1 MRVVLTFRVRMRRH
15 TPRFSLLVA
24 GCAAWLACACSD
36 ETATPDLLVY
46 SGRGKALVQPLID
59 RFEAHSG
66 LEVEVRYGG
75 SAQMAAAI
83 LDEGEESP
91 ADVYYGQDAGAL
103 GSLAKAGR
111 LSELPAALLDK
122 VEPRFRARDG
132 RWIGASGR
140 ARVLVY
146 NTSVLR
152 EADLPDSVLELTEP
166 RFKGRIGW
174 APTNGSF
181 QVFVTAMRLIE
192 GEQATRDWLAAMVE
206 NESKAYRDNT
216 PLFEAVLNGEIDIGL
231 SNHYYLFRFL
241 ANGPASELPA
251 RNYSPRGGGAG
262 ALINIAGAGVLT
274 NAPHPEAALDFAEYL
289 LSNEAQRYF
298 ANETFEY
305 PLVEL
310 INTHP
315 LIEPL
320 SDVHTPDIDLSQLDD
335 LEGTLALLHEVGAL

>member
-1 MRVVLTFRVRMRRH
+1 MRRH
-15 TPRFSLLVA
+15 TPSCTVLAA

-46 SGRGKALVQPLID
+46 SGRAEALIQPLID
-59 RFEAHSG
+59 LFEAHTG

-83 LDEGEESP
+83 LDEGEQSP

-103 GSLAKAGR
+103 GALAKAGR
-111 LSELPAALLDK
+111 LSELPLALLEK

-146 NTSVLR
+146 NTSVLT
-152 EADLPDSVLELTEP
+152 EADLPDSVLDLAEP

-174 APTNGSF
+174 APKNGSF
-181 QVFVTAMRLIE
+181 QAFVTAMRLIE
-192 GEQATRDWLAAMVE
+192 GEQATRDWLAAMVK

-241 ANGPASELPA
+241 EDGPAVELPA

-262 ALINIAGAGVLT
+262 ALINIAGAGVLRS
-274 NAPHPEAALDFAEYL
+274 APHPEAALDFAEYL
-289 LSNEAQRYF
+289 LSNEAQSYF
-298 ANETFEY
+298 ADETFEY
-305 PLVEL
+305 PLVER
-310 INTHP
+310 ISTHP

>member
-1 MRVVLTFRVRMRRH
+1 MRRH
-15 TPRFSLLVA
+15 PSSLTVLAA
-24 GCAAWLACACSD
+24 GCAAWLAHACGD
-36 ETATPDLLVY
+36 GNAAPDLVIY
-46 SGRGKALVQPLID
+46 SGRAKALVQPLID
-59 RFEAHSG
+59 QFEARRG
-66 LEVEVRYGG
+66 FEVEVRYGG
-75 SAQMAAAI
+75 STQMAAAI
-83 LDEGEESP
+83 LDEGEESL

-111 LSELPAALLDK
+111 FSELPGSLLEK

-146 NTSVLR
+146 NTSVLS
-152 EADLPDSVLELTEP
+152 EADLPDSVLELAEP

-181 QVFVTAMRLIE
+181 QAFVTAMRLIE
-192 GEQATRDWLAAMVE
+192 GEQATRDWLAAMVN
-206 NESKAYRDNT
+206 NESKAYRDNP

-241 ANGPASELPA
+241 EDGPDVELSA

-262 ALINIAGAGVLT
+262 ALINIAGAGVLAS
-274 NAPHPEAALDFAEYL
+274 APHPEAALDFAEYL
-289 LSNEAQRYF
+289 LSNEAQIYF
-298 ANETFEY
+298 AEDMFEY
-305 PLVEL
+305 PLVER
-310 INTHP
+310 ISTHP

-320 SDVHTPDIDLSQLDD
+320 SDVNTPDIDLSQLDD
-335 LEGTLALLHEVGAL
+335 LAGTLALLHEVGAL